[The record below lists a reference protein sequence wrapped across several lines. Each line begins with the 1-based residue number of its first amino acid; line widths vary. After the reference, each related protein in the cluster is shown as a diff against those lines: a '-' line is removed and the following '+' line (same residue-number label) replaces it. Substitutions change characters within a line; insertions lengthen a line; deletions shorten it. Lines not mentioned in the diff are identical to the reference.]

1 MRAEVMKKNEHTI
14 LKTFIIAFSAI
25 ILMGACTNAS
35 RPSNQEESQKETV
48 SNRINRNIK
57 IGFQGIMLGSPNKDV
72 TALLKQLENV
82 TQTEIPYEVRQNS
95 NGSNASFYANQ
106 YEEITTTFQSAII
119 DTTETAYE
127 GYGMVFSDGDSI
139 TKIVFT
145 IRESENPT
153 GVYKRLF
160 PLFYSQYGAPDDYY
174 ESEVKAYLQNI
185 GAIWLFDNKQ
195 RICLNRCVYAGG
207 ASGEFGD
214 LFKTYQR
221 VEVIYQDINALERKD
236 AKEKEEEQKK
246 IEAQK
251 AEEEKTRSTNKAKRQ
266 SQQL

>member
-1 MRAEVMKKNEHTI
+1 ME
-14 LKTFIIAFSAI
+14 
-25 ILMGACTNAS
+25 ACTNTS
-35 RPSNQEESQKETV
+35 HPSNEEESQKETV
-48 SNRINRNIK
+48 NNRFNRNVK
-57 IGFQGIMLGSPNKDV
+57 IGFQGIMLGTPNKDV
-72 TALLKQLENV
+72 IALLKQLTNV
-82 TQTEIPYEVRQNS
+82 TLAEIPYEGRQNS
-95 NGSNASFYANQ
+95 SDANASFYDNK
-106 YEEITTTFQSAII
+106 YEEIMATFQSAII
-119 DTTETAYE
+119 DTTETAHD

-145 IRESENPT
+145 IMESDNPS

-160 PLFYSQYGAPDDYY
+160 PLFYSQYGTPDEYY

-185 GAIWLFDNKQ
+185 GVIWLFDNKQ

-207 ASGEFGD
+207 AYGEFGD

-221 VEVIYQDINALERKD
+221 VEVIYQDIHALERKD
-236 AKEKEEEQKK
+236 AREKEEEQKR
-246 IEAQK
+246 IDAMN

>member
-1 MRAEVMKKNEHTI
+1 MKMIDMNKRILLKNV
-14 LKTFIIAFSAI
+14 IIAFLAI
-25 ILMGACTNAS
+25 MMGACTNAS
-35 RPSNQEESQKETV
+35 RPSNQSETQEETASK
-48 SNRINRNIK
+48 RLNRNVK
-57 IGFQGIMLGSPNKDV
+57 IGFQGILLGTPNKDV

-82 TQTEIPYEVRQNS
+82 TQAEIPYEVKQNS
-95 NGSNASFYANQ
+95 SVSNASCYAND
-106 YEEITTTFQSAII
+106 YEDITATFKSAII
-119 DTTETAYE
+119 DNTETAHN

-145 IRESENPT
+145 IRESENPE

-160 PLFYSQYGAPDDYY
+160 PLFYRQYGTPDENY

-185 GAIWLFDNKQ
+185 GAFWVFDNKQ

-214 LFKTYQR
+214 LFETYQR
-221 VEVIYQDINALERKD
+221 VEIIYQDLNALERKD
-236 AKEKEEEQKK
+236 AREKEEEQKR
-246 IEAQK
+246 IDAQK
-251 AEEEKTRSTNKAKRQ
+251 AKEEQIRSTNKAKRQ